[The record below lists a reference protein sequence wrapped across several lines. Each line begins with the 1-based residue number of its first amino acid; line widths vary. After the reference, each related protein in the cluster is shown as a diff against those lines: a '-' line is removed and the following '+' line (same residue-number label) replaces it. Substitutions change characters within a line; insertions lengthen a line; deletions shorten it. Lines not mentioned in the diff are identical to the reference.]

1 MGSTVSPAGVS
12 GAGGP
17 LGLGVSR
24 MMAKEPVVES
34 FPPLSLGPWK
44 PTGSH
49 HPQFGDSETLTI
61 PPNGPLREGT
71 DPRSSSWP
79 PVGP

>member
-24 MMAKEPVVES
+24 MMAKEPVVEAL
-34 FPPLSLGPWK
+34 LSLPLLG
-44 PTGSH
+44 TM
-49 HPQFGDSETLTI
+49 ETHWV
-61 PPNGPLREGT
+61 PP
-71 DPRSSSWP
+71 P
-79 PVGP
+79 PVW